1 MLSAEELNQLKELLP
16 LLIPILI
23 IQWALVIFALV
34 DLARREKTNG
44 PKWVWVLVILFINII
59 GPIVYLIVGRDE

>member
-34 DLARREKTNG
+34 DLIRREKTKG
-44 PKWVWVLVILFINII
+44 PKWGWALVILFINII
-59 GPIVYLIVGRDE
+59 GPILYFVLGRDE